1 MLQFHFFDNYLSLSP
16 SNLPEKNL
24 NSLMLSNISEL
35 IPVPSH
41 VEPSGSIP
49 LHLFSEDTL
58 SLSRYCDLKY
68 KKLRDVLQEREG
80 TSLNFFKVFF

>member
-1 MLQFHFFDNYLSLSP
+1 MLKFHLIGNCFILSP

-41 VEPSGSIP
+41 VEASGSIP

-68 KKLRDVLQEREG
+68 KKIFLKIL
-80 TSLNFFKVFF
+80 TKYFKTWRAP

>member
-1 MLQFHFFDNYLSLSP
+1 MLKFHLIGHYFILLP

-24 NSLMLSNISEL
+24 NSLMLSNSEQF
-35 IPVPSH
+35 PVPSH

-68 KKLRDVLQEREG
+68 KKK
-80 TSLNFFKVFF
+80 SF